1 MSSSRN
7 FPARASL
14 SCEKSE
20 PSRGELGHFNIRAE
34 IELTIL
40 TICMSKNSKFLTYF
54 PILLL
59 YHDSSPFHVHLLE
72 FM

>member
-20 PSRGELGHFNIRAE
+20 SSRGELGHFNIRAE

-40 TICMSKNSKFLTYF
+40 TICMSKNSKRLTYF
-54 PILLL
+54 PTLLL
-59 YHDSSPFHVHLLE
+59 YHDSNQCHAPLFDFL
-72 FM
+72 